1 MTALPQSNTPPNTPP
16 VDIANPGG
24 DYPTLLL
31 EEVQTAE
38 MLARQDGPRDAPAG
52 GMVQSVARNTLIML
66 VSQLITFSMT
76 FIWTVALLHLLG
88 TVSYGKLF
96 TVQSLAW
103 IGAVFMDAGVSTYLT
118 KQVARDHARTP
129 LLLGTAY
136 GLRLLSTTVVYL
148 AILGVAVVLGYDQDM
163 LLALGLVGGSIV
175 VAAFTQATAATFQ
188 GHENMLWPALGT
200 IAEKITVTVLS
211 VILLWLGYGLLAVA
225 GVMLLGALANLA
237 LVGSQAWRRWPVRP
251 RLDVRLMGALLV
263 GGAPFFLWASFG
275 VIYQRNSA
283 LQLEALTNAATN
295 GQFGAAIRMYETLS
309 FVPYIFQTAVMPVLA
324 RTFVHSTNAMHSTA
338 RRSFDL
344 ILLAALP
351 ISVGVTLLA
360 PQIIELIAGT
370 AEYAGAVLPL
380 RILGLSLLPLY
391 ADMILATILISA
403 DKQRAWGSVA
413 VLAALI
419 NPLLN
424 WWLIPIT
431 DRVWHNGAIGA
442 AGVTLFTEVLIFCFY
457 IFMVPRGVLG
467 GSNALAA
474 AKIGLAALGMGAV
487 IWLLLPGLQAVAPGG
502 GAGKLGAGLVLLV
515 CAGVGAGVYGGLAWL
530 LRVVGPDEVRLLR
543 RALRRN

>member
-1 MTALPQSNTPPNTPP
+1 
-16 VDIANPGG
+16 VGIANPGG
-24 DYPTLLL
+24 DYPALVL
-31 EEVQTAE
+31 EEAQTAE
-38 MLARQDGPRDAPAG
+38 MLERAVEAAPPAG
-52 GMVQSVARNTLIML
+52 AVRSVARNTLIML
-66 VSQLITFSMT
+66 VAQLITFAMT

-88 TVSYGKLF
+88 TTNYGKLF

-118 KQVARDHARTP
+118 KQVARDYERTP
-129 LLLGTAY
+129 LLLGAAY
-136 GLRLLSTTVVYL
+136 GLRLLSTAVVYL
-148 AILGVAVVLGYDQDM
+148 VILGVAVVLGYDQDM
-163 LLALGLVGGSIV
+163 LLALGLIGGSIV

-200 IAEKITVTVLS
+200 IAEKVTVTVLS
-211 VILLWLGYGLLAVA
+211 VILLLLGYGLLAVA
-225 GVMLLGALANLA
+225 GVMLVGALANLA
-237 LVGSQAWRRWPVRP
+237 LVGGMAWRRWPVRP
-251 RLDVRLMGALLV
+251 RFDPRLMAALLV

-283 LQLEALTNAATN
+283 LQLEALTDAATN

-324 RTFVHSTNAMHSTA
+324 RTFVHSTNAMQSTA

-351 ISVGVTLLA
+351 ISAGVALLA
-360 PQIIELIAGT
+360 PQIIELIAGAT
-370 AEYAGAVLPL
+370 DYAGAVLPL

-391 ADMILATILISA
+391 LDMILATILISA

-431 DRVWHNGAIGA
+431 HRGLGNGAIGA

-467 GSNALAA
+467 WSTVLTA
-474 AKIGLAALGMGAV
+474 AKIGLAALGMSGV
-487 IWLLLPGLQAVAPGG
+487 IGFLLPVLQTVAPGG
-502 GAGKLGAGLVLLV
+502 GGGKLGAGLILV
-515 CAGVGAGVYGGLAWL
+515 ICAGLGAAVYVGLAWL
-530 LRVVGPDEVRLLR
+530 LRAIGPAEVQLLR
-543 RALRRN
+543 RALRRG

>member
-1 MTALPQSNTPPNTPP
+1 MKARPPRSTPATPP
-16 VDIANPGG
+16 VDIANPSG
-24 DYPTLLL
+24 DYPALIL
-31 EEVQTAE
+31 EEAQATE
-38 MLARQDGPRDAPAG
+38 LSARAVKAAPPDGTVR
-52 GMVQSVARNTLIML
+52 SVARNTLIML
-66 VSQLITFSMT
+66 VAQLITFAMT

-88 TVSYGKLF
+88 TTNYGKLF

-118 KQVARDHARTP
+118 KQVARDHAHTP
-129 LLLGTAY
+129 LLLGAAY
-136 GLRLLSTTVVYL
+136 GLRLLSTVVVYL

-163 LLALGLVGGSIV
+163 LLALGLIGGSIV

-211 VILLWLGYGLLAVA
+211 VVLLLLGYGLIAVA
-225 GVMLLGALANLA
+225 GVMLLGALANLV
-237 LVGSQAWRRWPVRP
+237 LVGGMAWRRWPVRP
-251 RLDVRLMGALLV
+251 RFDPRLMVALLV

-283 LQLEALTNAATN
+283 LQLEALTDAATN

-324 RTFVHSTNAMHSTA
+324 RTFVHSTNAMQGTA

-351 ISVGVTLLA
+351 ISAGVALLA
-360 PQIIELIAGT
+360 PQIIELIAGAT
-370 AEYAGAVLPL
+370 DYAGAVVPL

-391 ADMILATILISA
+391 LDMILATILISA

-413 VLAALI
+413 VLAALV

-431 DRVWHNGAIGA
+431 HRDLGNGAIGA

-467 GSNALAA
+467 WSTALTA
-474 AKIGLAALGMGAV
+474 AKIGLAALGMSGV
-487 IWLLLPGLQAVAPGG
+487 IIVLLPGLQAVAPGG
-502 GAGKLGAGLVLLV
+502 GAGKLGAGVILVI
-515 CAGVGAGVYGGLAWL
+515 CAGLGAAVYAGLAWL
-530 LRVVGPDEVRLLR
+530 LRVIGPAEVQLLR
-543 RALRRN
+543 RALQRK

>member
-1 MTALPQSNTPPNTPP
+1 MKVRPPSSTPSNPP
-16 VDIANPGG
+16 VDIAHPGG
-24 DYPTLLL
+24 DYPALVL
-31 EEVQTAE
+31 EEAQAAE
-38 MLARQDGPRDAPAG
+38 MWARTGGPEAAPPG
-52 GMVQSVARNTLIML
+52 GTMRSVARNTLIML
-66 VSQLITFSMT
+66 VAQLITFAMT

-88 TVSYGKLF
+88 TTNYGKLF

-118 KQVARDHARTP
+118 KQVARDHAHTP
-129 LLLGTAY
+129 LLLGAAY
-136 GLRLLSTTVVYL
+136 GLRLLSTVVVYL

-163 LLALGLVGGSIV
+163 LLALGLIGGSIV

-188 GHENMLWPALGT
+188 GHENLLWPALGT

-211 VILLWLGYGLLAVA
+211 VILLLLGYGLIAVA

-237 LVGSQAWRRWPVRP
+237 LVGGMAWRRWPVRP
-251 RLDVRLMGALLV
+251 RFDPRLLVALLV

-283 LQLEALTNAATN
+283 LQLEALTDASTN

-324 RTFVHSTNAMHSTA
+324 RTFVHSTNAMQRTA

-351 ISVGVTLLA
+351 ISAGVALLA
-360 PQIIELIAGT
+360 PQIIELIAGAT
-370 AEYAGAVLPL
+370 DYAGAVLPL

-391 ADMILATILISA
+391 LDMILATILISA

-431 DRVWHNGAIGA
+431 HHDLGNGAIGA

-467 GSNALAA
+467 WSTARTA
-474 AKIGLAALGMGAV
+474 AKIGLAALGMSGV
-487 IWLLLPGLQAVAPGG
+487 IGFLLPVLQAVAPGG
-502 GAGKLGAGLVLLV
+502 GAGKLGAGVILVI
-515 CAGVGAGVYGGLAWL
+515 CAGLGAGVYAGLAWL
-530 LRVVGPDEVRLLR
+530 LRVIGPAEVQLLR
-543 RALRRN
+543 RALQRK

>member
-1 MTALPQSNTPPNTPP
+1 MKVLPESSERNDPPI
-16 VDIANPGG
+16 DIVNSGG
-24 DYPTLLL
+24 DYPALVL
-31 EEVQTAE
+31 EEAQAAE
-38 MLARQDGPRDAPAG
+38 LLARAGRADTTSPDGSVR
-52 GMVQSVARNTLIML
+52 SVARNTLIML

-88 TVSYGKLF
+88 KTSYGKLF

-118 KQVARDHARTP
+118 KQVAREHGRTP
-129 LLLGTAY
+129 VLLGTAY
-136 GLRLLSTTVVYL
+136 GLRLLSTALVYL
-148 AILGVAVVLGYDQDM
+148 AILGVAVALGYDQDM
-163 LLALGLVGGSIV
+163 VLALALVGGSIA
-175 VAAFTQATAATFQ
+175 VAAFTQATAAAFQ

-200 IAEKITVTVLS
+200 IVEKITVTVLS
-211 VILLWLGYGLLAVA
+211 VILLLLGYGLLAVS

-237 LVGSQAWRRWPVRP
+237 LVGGMAWRRWPVRP
-251 RLDVRLMGALLV
+251 HFDLRLMWALLI

-283 LQLEALTNAATN
+283 LQLEALTDPATN
-295 GQFGAAIRMYETLS
+295 GQFGAAVRMYETLS

-324 RTFVHSTNAMHSTA
+324 RTFVHSTNAMQTTA

-351 ISVGVTLLA
+351 ISVGVVLLA
-360 PQIIELIAGT
+360 PQIIDLIAGAT
-370 AEYAGAVLPL
+370 DYAGAVLPL

-424 WWLIPIT
+424 WWLIPLT
-431 DRVWHNGAIGA
+431 HQNLHNGAIGA

-457 IFMVPRGVLG
+457 IVMIPRGVLSL
-467 GSNALAA
+467 SNARTAL
-474 AKIGLAALGMGAV
+474 KIGLAAAGMGAV
-487 IWLLLPGLQAVAPGG
+487 IWLVLPPLQALAPGG
-502 GAGKLGAGLVLLV
+502 SAGKLGAGLILAV
-515 CAGVGAGVYGGLAWL
+515 CAVLGAAVYGGLAWL
-530 LRVVGPDEVRLLR
+530 LRVIGPDEVRLLR
-543 RALRRN
+543 RALQRG